1 MQINWQQF
9 GLKTNP
15 YDTDPLVDGGELP
28 MEDAFI
34 GRDSERMILDDLLE
48 SENNIC
54 LTMCGDTGV
63 GKTSLANF
71 QKFIW
76 KRKEENPFFSCRR
89 EIEASDTLL
98 DKRSFLLEIIA
109 SIPREIALIE
119 PKLLSDPMLS
129 KLNAIIDFTQMLAI
143 SGRISAEYAGFGGGV
158 NFAKDRSNSLPIKLT
173 IASTEHHFL
182 SLLKFIKE
190 KTIGG
195 RQYSGIIVHVNNFD
209 VVLKEAE
216 NKKRVIAFFN
226 EIRNILQTRDA
237 HFLFLGPADFYSQII
252 APEQRVRSIFVHT
265 PLMVKPLSKMEVVR
279 AFEKRMALL
288 QSVDVQQY
296 IKPID
301 DEVVFRLYDL
311 YGGDIRSIMTGV
323 KDILGQC
330 RDRLLQPLSTNEAM
344 TLLGRERWERVES
357 QLTKGQKTILKFLVK
372 NDKYISTKEASDIL
386 KKSNISGYYFK
397 PLKDLGIL
405 EEKERKGKTVYLGLT
420 VEYQPLKWWVE
431 SEGGIKK
438 DISEAQERQATLF
451 DAVPSN
457 KL

>member
-28 MEDAFI
+28 LKDAFI
-34 GRDSERMILDDLLE
+34 GRDGEREILSDLFE
-48 SENNIC
+48 SETNIC
-54 LTMCGDTGV
+54 LTLCGDTGV

-76 KRKEENPFFSCRR
+76 KNNTKNPLFSCRR
-89 EIEASDTLL
+89 EVEASDTLL
-98 DKRSFLLEIIA
+98 DKQSFLLEIIA
-109 SIPREIALIE
+109 SVLREIALIE

-129 KLNAIIDFTQMLAI
+129 RLNAIIDFTQMTTI
-143 SGRISAEYAGFGGGV
+143 SGGISADVAGFGGGI

-173 IASTEHHFL
+173 VASTEQHL
-182 SLLKFIKE
+182 LNLLKFIKE

-195 RQYSGIIVHVNNFD
+195 RQYRGLIIHVNNFD
-209 VVLKEAE
+209 VVLMDKD
-216 NKKRVIAFFN
+216 NRKKVVAFFN
-226 EIRNILQTRDA
+226 EIRDILQTKDTY
-237 HFLFLGPADFYSQII
+237 FLFLGPADFYSQII
-252 APEQRVRSIFVHT
+252 APEQRVKSIFVRT
-265 PLMVKPLSKMEVVR
+265 PLLVKPLSKTEVVS
-279 AFEKRMALL
+279 AFEKRMELL
-288 QSVDVQQY
+288 KSNDVKQY

-301 DEVVFRLYDL
+301 DEVVSRLYDL
-311 YGGDIRSIMTGV
+311 YGGDIRSVMTGI

-330 RDRLLQPLSTNEAM
+330 SDRLLQQLSVNEAM

-420 VEYQPLKWWVE
+420 VEYQPLRWWVE
-431 SEGGIKK
+431 SEEGIKK

-451 DAVPSN
+451 DAVSSN
-457 KL
+457 K